1 MKLVSASPECRS
13 PPMWADELV
22 FANYLNLATPR
33 KQRDGVQ
40 GTMKGLSLDTGIW
53 CSIEF

>member
-22 FANYLNLATPR
+22 FANYLHLATPKKR
-33 KQRDGVQ
+33 EEWSPRHSEGLISGHRD
-40 GTMKGLSLDTGIW
+40 MM
-53 CSIEF
+53 